1 MNKATTE
8 APAVA
13 VELNDQLPHLHSR
26 EDLAALVR
34 GLADEFR
41 RKPEE
46 WENQDLSSYLEA
58 MAAWVDDI
66 DGYFRNRGEAVP
78 VQPTWKTLGQILLAA
93 KVYE

>member
-1 MNKATTE
+1 
-8 APAVA
+8 
-13 VELNDQLPHLHSR
+13 
-26 EDLAALVR
+26 
-34 GLADEFR
+34 
-41 RKPEE
+41 
-46 WENQDLSSYLEA
+46 